1 MKHCPSPD
9 CPHRRAVGSPAEFV
23 DEERTTCSDCGTPL
37 AEGAAPNERRALGPV
52 PSSLR
57 WRLAITLLAPA
68 VAILASFVPV
78 PGLDPSALP
87 PPSPLVPDFGLVSVV
102 HLGITPLILA
112 ALLVEL
118 AAYALP
124 GWRHLRGNAD
134 GRRRLWRTTLK
145 VALVLAALQAVF
157 VVRSLQE
164 LLYGSPYAM
173 PSIWV
178 TLIAGTFGLIALA
191 QLVRSRG
198 LASGLAL
205 LTLIAAIPEARVL
218 LFRLNG
224 EGPLT
229 PYGLVTVIGPL
240 LITALATAWMLTA
253 HRRLQARPEI
263 VEDDPNQEPTT
274 PYRAPEPR
282 IGPPAPTI
290 RLPASGLVPLLV
302 IPASTL
308 LAFYA
313 GMAPDAATDATS
325 WTSIAKLAAMLALGT
340 TLALLWTNPLH
351 LSKLWARATS
361 RRWEPIDER
370 RTSALRRPML
380 KRTLGYLLLLALLA
394 QTGEATL
401 SSLIL
406 VALATALAFDIR
418 AEWQARHANEDLVP
432 IQELHQVA
440 QADAALT
447 ALGQAEIPAHA
458 RGIHFRSLLH
468 SFAPFA
474 PIELMVP
481 RAQAPEASGL
491 VGRLLH

>member
-1 MKHCPSPD
+1 
-9 CPHRRAVGSPAEFV
+9 
-23 DEERTTCSDCGTPL
+23 
-37 AEGAAPNERRALGPV
+37 
-52 PSSLR
+52 
-57 WRLAITLLAPA
+57 
-68 VAILASFVPV
+68 
-78 PGLDPSALP
+78 
-87 PPSPLVPDFGLVSVV
+87 VPDFGPVSVV

-112 ALLVEL
+112 ALLIEV

-124 GWRHLRGNAD
+124 GWRHLRGNPD

-145 VALVLAALQAVF
+145 VALLLAALQAFF
-157 VVRSLQE
+157 VVRSLHE

-178 TLIAGTFGLIALA
+178 TLIAGTFALIALA
-191 QLVRSRG
+191 ELIRSRG
-198 LASGLAL
+198 LAPGLAL
-205 LTLIAAIPEARVL
+205 LTLTAAIPEARVL
-218 LFRLNG
+218 LYRMNG

-229 PYGLVTVIGPL
+229 PYALATVVGPL
-240 LITALATAWMLTA
+240 LITALATGWMLTA

-282 IGPPAPTI
+282 IGPLPPTI

-313 GMAPDAATDATS
+313 GMPPDAATDGTS

-340 TLALLWTNPLH
+340 ALALLWTNPLH

-370 RTSALRRPML
+370 RTAALRRPML
-380 KRTLGYLLLLALLA
+380 KRTLGYLLLLALLS
-394 QTGEATL
+394 QTGAASVT
-401 SSLIL
+401 SLIL
-406 VALATALAFDIR
+406 IALGTALAFDIK
-418 AEWQARHANEDLVP
+418 AEWQARHADEDLVP
-432 IQELHQVA
+432 IQQIHQVA
-440 QADAALT
+440 NADAALT
-447 ALGQAEIPAHA
+447 ALAQAEIPAHA

-468 SFAPFA
+468 SLGPFA

-481 RAQAPEASGL
+481 RAHAPEASKL
-491 VGRLLH
+491 VGRVLD